1 VNIDILLK
9 VIAIREVSN
18 SLTYI
23 GEVRPQGNS
32 GRVYPALPKETL
44 GKKVIITIIEN
55 DAILEPLERE
65 G

>member
-9 VIAIREVSN
+9 VVSIREVSN
-18 SLTYI
+18 SMTYI

-32 GRVYPALPKETL
+32 GRVHPALPKEAL
-44 GKKVIITIIEN
+44 GKKVIVTVIEN
-55 DAILEPLERE
+55 DAILEQLEKE